1 MGIISCIMLS
11 NFIDVYELTAMSFLN
26 LMAMEGSVNHWNFT
40 RRSLKGRDF
49 AENGRKMGSKR
60 IRQALL
66 AAASPGRIQSASLY
80 KNASLHV
87 ESRKHD

>member
-11 NFIDVYELTAMSFLN
+11 NFIDGDDLFELDGDGGISEPLEFYAQVF
-26 LMAMEGSVNHWNFT
+26 EKP
-40 RRSLKGRDF
+40 LKSRDF
-49 AENGRKMGSKR
+49 SENGRKMGSKR